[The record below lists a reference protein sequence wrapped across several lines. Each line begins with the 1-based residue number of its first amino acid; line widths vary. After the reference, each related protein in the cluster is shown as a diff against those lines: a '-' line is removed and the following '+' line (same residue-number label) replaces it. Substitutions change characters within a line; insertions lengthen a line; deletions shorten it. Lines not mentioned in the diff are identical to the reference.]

1 MVVTRCL
8 SPSRCMVIL
17 LGKGYCHRA
26 QVYTDTWRPRRPQ
39 KRSLFSL
46 LFEDFFLFVFSLQT
60 LLFYNEPSCDFVQ
73 WWCLVVYLLSCVRLL
88 QPHGLACQAPLPM
101 GFSKQAYWSGLP
113 FPSTGDLPD
122 PEIEPRSPALQAYS
136 LPTEL

>member
-17 LGKGYCHRA
+17 LGKGCCHRA

-39 KRSLFSL
+39 KRSLFFL

-60 LLFYNEPSCDFVQ
+60 LLFYNEPSCDFVR
-73 WWCLVVYLLSCVRLL
+73 WWCLVVYSLSCVRLL
-88 QPHGLACQAPLPM
+88 QPHGLQPARLLCP
-101 GFSKQAYWSGLP
+101 WD
-113 FPSTGDLPD
+113 FPSKHTGVGCHFL
-122 PEIEPRSPALQAYS
+122 LQGIFLIQKLNPGLLHCRWTLY
-136 LPTEL
+136 